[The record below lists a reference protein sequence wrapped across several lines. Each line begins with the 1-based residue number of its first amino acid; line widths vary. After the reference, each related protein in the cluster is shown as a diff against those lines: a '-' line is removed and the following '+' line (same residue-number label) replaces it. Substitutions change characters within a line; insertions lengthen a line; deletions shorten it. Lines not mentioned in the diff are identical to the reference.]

1 MSERRTALRPHTL
14 TTAGARDS
22 EEGVSLADL
31 AVFYEH
37 PAWFEPLWAALD
49 RRGLDWTKVH
59 AGDHSFDPARS
70 PPPAPVILSRMAMSS
85 FLREAEHPIFYAQS
99 LFEHWEGQGARVV
112 NGPALQV
119 DTSKARQL
127 SLIRRLGF
135 GAPETRVVHRAADL
149 RKAAAE
155 LRFPVLVKADIG
167 GSGAGIVSYDTPE
180 ELAEAVAAGTTPV
193 GVNGVALVQEYA
205 PIRGNRIVRVETL
218 NGRFLYAVSVESGG
232 FDLCLA
238 DVCMVAPG
246 KASLVLEAV
255 TPSREVIA
263 ASEAIARAARLDVG
277 GVEYLVDDRDGQVK
291 FYDINA
297 LSNFVAN
304 PREVVGFDPHD
315 NLIDFIEEAIGAR
328 GRAAA

>member
-1 MSERRTALRPHTL
+1 MP
-14 TTAGARDS
+14 
-22 EEGVSLADL
+22 DL

-49 RRGLDWTKVH
+49 RRGLSWTKVH
-59 AGDHSFDPARS
+59 AGDHSFDPAGS
-70 PPPAPVILSRMAMSS
+70 PPPAPVVLSRIAMSS
-85 FLREAEHPIFYAQS
+85 FLRESEHPIFYAQS
-99 LFEHWEGQGARVV
+99 LFDHWEGQGARVL
-112 NGPALQV
+112 NGAALQA

-127 SLIRRLGF
+127 SLIRRLGL

-149 RKAAAE
+149 AKAAAE

-167 GSGAGIVSYDTPE
+167 GSGAGIVRYDTPG
-180 ELAEAVAAGTTPV
+180 ELSAAVAEGTTPV
-193 GVNGVALVQEYA
+193 GVNGVSLVQEYA

-246 KASLVLEAV
+246 KASLALEAV
-255 TPSREVIA
+255 TPPAEVIA

-277 GVEYLVDDRDGQVK
+277 GVEYLVDDRDGEVK

-297 LSNFVAN
+297 LSNFVAK
-304 PREVVGFDPHD
+304 PLEVLGWDPHD
-315 NLIDFIEEAIGAR
+315 RLVDNLEQAIRKAR
-328 GRAAA
+328 S